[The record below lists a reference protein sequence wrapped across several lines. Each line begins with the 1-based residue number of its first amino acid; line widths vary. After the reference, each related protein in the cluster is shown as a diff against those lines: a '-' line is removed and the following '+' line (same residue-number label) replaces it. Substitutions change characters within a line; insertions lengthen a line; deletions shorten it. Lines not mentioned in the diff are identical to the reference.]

1 MERATVYAQTH
12 YCKTVLNSAKELT
25 AELLT
30 SELRRGNH
38 IKSPEIVK
46 QFTSKVVLGGL
57 SGASINKI
65 TLTYDPPDVGPPT
78 LILKVMTSIPE
89 PTELSNF
96 ILPIYNVM
104 CVRWLVCLLTN
115 CFCCCNR
122 VTSKEM
128 KEHFV
133 AYEMLVRYEPVLYAR
148 GKAEIEKKA
157 PKMTIPEIYS
167 VGLHD
172 EGDTKYHSCAF
183 CCCRKIGKTKAHIM
197 MEDLSSYKTAAETLV
212 SINNDGTLSRPGEK
226 YGCSLYDV
234 TTYAQKSDFQENQKP
249 DISLAEMS
257 LASIS
262 ALANMHAAFWNKKEA
277 LEKIGLSHE
286 ALPPIFTGMHYFQR
300 GKYRNTVIGTK
311 NEWFGKKIPKGTFCS
326 KYLKSPVFHDQRIY
340 QSLNIP
346 SNYFDPWK
354 AQWVLNFLHACN
366 LNYDN
371 IRLRVENL
379 NYKETLVH
387 HDFHNG
393 NIMYKRNEKTGGLD
407 IKVIDWQFCGAG
419 AAVTDVAYVFSHFH
433 HVIPARMSMLNKS
446 LLHIIEE
453 GKKCKEGP
461 TFDTSF
467 EDSLIEKYHQEL
479 VAGGVND
486 YALEDLQ
493 KDITCIWLFHL
504 NHPFSHIHQII
515 TGYKQEKRDNIVG
528 MILHTEGGLEK
539 WKQEQKANREKIG
552 MSDKYLDLCINHTL
566 ETERNSWL
574 YYMLVLKTWAYRYG
588 LVNKNVT
595 YSAI

>member
-1 MERATVYAQTH
+1 M
-12 YCKTVLNSAKELT
+12 
-25 AELLT
+25 
-30 SELRRGNH
+30 
-38 IKSPEIVK
+38 
-46 QFTSKVVLGGL
+46 
-57 SGASINKI
+57 
-65 TLTYDPPDVGPPT
+65 
-78 LILKVMTSIPE
+78 
-89 PTELSNF
+89 
-96 ILPIYNVM
+96 
-104 CVRWLVCLLTN
+104 
-115 CFCCCNR
+115 
-122 VTSKEM
+122 
-128 KEHFV
+128 
-133 AYEMLVRYEPVLYAR
+133 
-148 GKAEIEKKA
+148 GKR
-157 PKMTIPEIYS
+157 
-167 VGLHD
+167 L
-172 EGDTKYHSCAF
+172 
-183 CCCRKIGKTKAHIM
+183 
-197 MEDLSSYKTAAETLV
+197 
-212 SINNDGTLSRPGEK
+212 
-226 YGCSLYDV
+226 
-234 TTYAQKSDFQENQKP
+234 Q
-249 DISLAEMS
+249 
-257 LASIS
+257 
-262 ALANMHAAFWNKKEA
+262 
-277 LEKIGLSHE
+277 
-286 ALPPIFTGMHYFQR
+286 
-300 GKYRNTVIGTK
+300 
-311 NEWFGKKIPKGTFCS
+311 KGTFCS
-326 KYLKSPVFHDQRIY
+326 KYLKSPVFHNQRIY

-479 VAGGVND
+479 VAGGVKN

-528 MILHTEGGLEK
+528 MILHTEGME
-539 WKQEQKANREKIG
+539 
-552 MSDKYLDLCINHTL
+552 M
-566 ETERNSWL
+566 
-574 YYMLVLKTWAYRYG
+574 
-588 LVNKNVT
+588 NKNKRQIVKR
-595 YSAI
+595 